1 MSFSYDNRERQFVEY
16 LRDGISA
23 AKSGQRKL
31 AQSLLNRA
39 IYLNGGDARPYL
51 WLSATTDDRQEQLNY
66 LETAVSLD
74 PANAEAR
81 RGLALLKGLIDPAKL
96 IPEGGDR
103 GGTASVED
111 VEVEARSFICPRC
124 GGRMVFSTLSGR
136 LACEYCAFE
145 ERSPAGEEA
154 GGQLASLADQSEQ
167 VLDFVMPT
175 TLGHRWAQAQQHL
188 CCERCG
194 AHSLLPPGQKAI
206 RCPYCGS
213 NQVVQ
218 SAAQE
223 ELMEPQLIAVMEVS
237 EQQAAKLAHRWLGK
251 GLLSPDSLIS
261 SSATVQLRPGYYSF
275 WTFDGTVELH
285 WTCEVAEGSGDH
297 KTWHPVSG
305 AETSFFNDTLVP
317 GVKALGLQDI
327 MSLEPF
333 DLENVET
340 FNSDYLAGWPAVLY
354 DRSLSD
360 ASLLARDA
368 VLKNLRPQLY
378 GLVEMGR
385 EKRNLNIGGSQWSGM
400 TFKHILLPLWIGE
413 YLFQGKSYRLLINGL
428 TGKVKG
434 EKPRD
439 SVKIIFLFMLAVMVV
454 AFFVMLYLIFGGV
467 DLGF

>member
-1 MSFSYDNRERQFVEY
+1 MSFSYDNRERQFIEY

-51 WLSATTDDRQEQLNY
+51 WLTATTDDRQEQIDY
-66 LETAVSLD
+66 LEKAVSLD

-81 RGLALLKGLIDPAKL
+81 RGLALLKGKIDPAKL
-96 IPEGGDR
+96 IPEGGD
-103 GGTASVED
+103 GASVSSTDEI
-111 VEVEARSFICPRC
+111 EVEGRSFICPRC

-136 LACEYCAFE
+136 LACEYCAYE
-145 ERSPAGEEA
+145 ERGLADEES

-175 TLGHRWAQAQQHL
+175 TVGHRWAQAQQHL

-194 AHSLLPPGQKAI
+194 AHSLLPPGQKTTQ
-206 RCPYCGS
+206 CPYCGS
-213 NQVVQ
+213 NQVVG
-218 SAAQE
+218 SAVQE
-223 ELMEPQLIAVMEVS
+223 DLMEPQLIAVMEVS
-237 EQQAAKLAHRWLGK
+237 KEQAAKLAHRWLGK
-251 GLLSPDSLIS
+251 GFFSPDSLIR
-261 SSATVQLRPGYYSF
+261 SSATVRLRPGYYSF
-275 WTFDGTVELH
+275 WTFDGTVELR
-285 WTCEVAEGSGDH
+285 WTCEVAEGSGNY
-297 KTWHPVSG
+297 KTWQPVSG
-305 AETSFFNDTLVP
+305 AETSFFNDALVP
-317 GVKALGLQDI
+317 GVKALGLQEI
-327 MSLEPF
+327 KSLEPF

-340 FNSDYLAGWPAVLY
+340 FNPDYLAGWPAVLY

-360 ASLLARDA
+360 ASLVAREGI
-368 VLKNLRPQLY
+368 LKNLKPQLY
-378 GLVEMGR
+378 GLVEVGR

-413 YLFQGKSYRLLINGL
+413 YLFQGKSFRLLINGQ
-428 TGKVKG
+428 TGKVSG

-439 SVKIIFLFMLAVMVV
+439 SVKVIFLFLLAVVV
-454 AFFVMLYLIFGGV
+454 VVFFVMLYLIFGGV